1 MKEIKCP
8 NCGAVIPVDDADFA
22 AIISQVRNEEFDAEV
37 GRRVSEFRKLQ
48 QAEEASRQKEAEA
61 KHRDAISTKNEEIAI
76 LKGKIEAQQK
86 ALESEAE
93 RARLQAEAAQK
104 DALSAKDQ
112 EIASLK
118 EKLSGVEA
126 NKGLELE
133 NALAKARED
142 AATALRKKEDELS
155 AKQEAFNRE
164 KEALEGQVEY
174 YKNFKSKRSVK
185 LLGEDLEQYCYNLYV
200 QTLAPVLTDATFE
213 KDNEAVREEGE
224 TKGTKGDFILRARRG
239 DVEYLSVMF
248 EMKNE
253 GEESSNKHRNAD
265 FFDKLDKDRRKKSCD
280 YAVLVSMLEMDND
293 LYNGGIVAVP
303 GYEKMYVV
311 RPDNFI
317 TIINLLVQTSRK
329 SIDALVALDQAKKE
343 RVDVTNFEEDLG
355 KLKDSF
361 FKSLGYAKD
370 RYSDAIKGIDAT
382 IKKLQDIRDTLSTSV
397 NHLDT
402 ANNKLQG
409 IDIKKLTDGNETMTK
424 AFDEARAKKDAERAS
439 EEPEEQ

>member
-48 QAEEASRQKEAEA
+48 QAEEASRKTEAEA
-61 KHRDAISTKNEEIAI
+61 NHRAAISAKNEEIAI

-86 ALESEAE
+86 ALEREAE

-118 EKLSGVEA
+118 EKLSGMET

-133 NALAKARED
+133 NALAKAREN
-142 AATALRKKEDELS
+142 AATALRKKEEELS
-155 AKQEAFNRE
+155 ARQEAFNRE

-185 LLGEDLEQYCYNLYV
+185 LLGEDLEQHCYNLYV

-253 GEESSNKHRNAD
+253 GEESSTKHRNAD

-424 AFDEARAKKDAERAS
+424 AFDEARAKKDAERKA

>member
-48 QAEEASRQKEAEA
+48 QAEEASRKTEAEA
-61 KHRDAISTKNEEIAI
+61 NHRAAISAKNEEIAI

-86 ALESEAE
+86 ALEREAE

-104 DALSAKDQ
+104 DVLSAKDQ

-118 EKLSGVEA
+118 EKLSGMET

-133 NALAKARED
+133 NALAKAREN
-142 AATALRKKEDELS
+142 AATALRKKEEELS
-155 AKQEAFNRE
+155 ARQEAFNRE

-185 LLGEDLEQYCYNLYV
+185 LLGEDLEQHCYNLYV

-253 GEESSNKHRNAD
+253 GEESSTKHRNAD
-265 FFDKLDKDRRKKSCD
+265 FFDKLDKDRRKKNCD

-355 KLKDSF
+355 KLKESF

-424 AFDEARAKKDAERAS
+424 AFDEARAKKDAERKA